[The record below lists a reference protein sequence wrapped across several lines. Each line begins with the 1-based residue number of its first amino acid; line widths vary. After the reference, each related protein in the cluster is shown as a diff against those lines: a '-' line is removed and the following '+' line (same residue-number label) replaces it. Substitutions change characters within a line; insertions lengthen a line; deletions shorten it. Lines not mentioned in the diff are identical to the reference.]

1 MKLLIPL
8 DICTNYTLS
17 NSQHQ
22 KDNLIQEMIQDFED
36 YQGKILK
43 SFNIA
48 YSINASLYGFVLYI
62 HAQKITLDDIDMNTL
77 FSEVFEYMDFH
88 YSLTYVCLGETG
100 CEMCLEINQE

>member
-17 NSQHQ
+17 HLQYQ
-22 KDNLIQEMIQDFED
+22 EGGLVQEMIQDFED

-43 SFNIA
+43 GFSIA
-48 YSINASLYGFVLYI
+48 YSINTSLYGFVLYI

-77 FSEVFEYMDFH
+77 FSEVFEYMGFH
-88 YSLTYVCLGETG
+88 YSLTYVCLGGTG